1 MSARSK
7 TGGGVGTN
15 QYQIKG
21 QSAAADAVGAG
32 RAAALVD
39 TDVAAGEHPD
49 YPMDDW
55 QYEVS
60 NGDTRLGYA
69 AWLAGRLESDA
80 DVASVDVPAGDVPAA
95 GLNRPPAWREL
106 TALGERLMDPAY
118 VPDVADIE
126 LMRRGVLAAVRGS
139 EASFTPADMG
149 ITDPDVSFTSV
160 PGVMDGGVA
169 TCDGCGC
176 VFRPSFDGDTV
187 YPDRFTFANGAHGS
201 RGGCGEQCGCHD
213 APYEITAA

>member
-32 RAAALVD
+32 RATALVD
-39 TDVAAGEHPD
+39 TDVVEG
-49 YPMDDW
+49 
-55 QYEVS
+55 
-60 NGDTRLGYA
+60 
-69 AWLAGRLESDA
+69 
-80 DVASVDVPAGDVPAA
+80 DVAVDD
-95 GLNRPPAWREL
+95 LTSPPSWADL
-106 TALGERLMDPAY
+106 STLADRLKDSAY
-118 VPDVADIE
+118 VPDAADIE
-126 LMRRGVLAAVRGS
+126 LMRRGVLAAARGS
-139 EASFTPADMG
+139 AASFTPADMG